1 MKKPFRNRGKS
12 DAGAKPIV
20 KESPA
25 SDNNPKHVVV
35 VMDGMRG
42 FTTETL
48 KWALEN
54 LIPAGCTVTLLGV
67 MPYLNIP
74 LSTKTWLDVW
84 TVELEDSMVVGGQA
98 ITEEWRNDVK
108 YLKLK
113 AAFDLCKKH
122 GVVPHKEVVMG
133 CPQRLRVVE
142 KITSLHATCVVFDRH
157 LRKNIEFYMERIPC
171 KMVMM
176 NQNGGGIMIKSRSLA
191 SSPVI
196 DSLRSSPTQSPTPT
210 VAFLISELLRRILEQ
225 RSSDEDDYD
234 KDPGMPRFSI

>member
-54 LIPAGCTVTLLGV
+54 LIPAGCTVTLLG
-67 MPYLNIP
+67 
-74 LSTKTWLDVW
+74 
-84 TVELEDSMVVGGQA
+84 DSMVVGGQA